1 MVKKEQEAY
10 SNQTYLLLPINA
22 MHDSHSQQDALTW
35 RIYLT
40 PFVIQTSVGLIC
52 AVIVFWRLASGGI
65 WTIAEG
71 MVDQIDDDDNYI
83 GYSAEGG

>member
-1 MVKKEQEAY
+1 MQ
-10 SNQTYLLLPINA
+10 PINA

-35 RIYLT
+35 
-40 PFVIQTSVGLIC
+40 F
-52 AVIVFWRLASGGI
+52 

-71 MVDQIDDDDNYI
+71 MVDQIDDVDTFI